1 MINLIKYL
9 TYGNAPAIHS
19 KLIMIDHSLSSA
31 QEENR
36 SLAPKSPEIIG
47 LNEEPTPPKRPKLA
61 IVLSVVGMVVFILL
75 IGGWK
80 AWQISQAIA
89 MGKAFR
95 MPPDAVTSLKVAE
108 EKSSPV
114 LEAVGSLTSPQG
126 VMLSADL
133 PGIVKSISFESGS
146 HATNG
151 QLLVQLDT
159 RQEEAQLR
167 TAKAKLDLAKHNLD
181 RNTGLWQTHVIA
193 EYAYDESKSQYDASV
208 ANLEETQATIDRK
221 TIRAPFD
228 GALGI
233 RQVNAGQYLKSG
245 DPIVQ
250 LESLDPIYANFALP
264 QQNLATL
271 RVGQVVFMQA
281 DGLPGKVF
289 KGTINAINSSVDTA
303 TRNIV
308 IQATFPNEE
317 HRLRSGMFAGI
328 QVQLPVIE
336 DVIMVPAT
344 SIQYAPY
351 GDSVF
356 VIETMKDPTGKEYI
370 GVREQTVALG
380 KTKGDQIAVLKGL
393 KPGDEIATSGIFKLR
408 QGGAV
413 KVNNQS
419 VQPGNNPA
427 PKPEDS

>member
-1 MINLIKYL
+1 MNDESHSSSK
-9 TYGNAPAIHS
+9 AITQT
-19 KLIMIDHSLSSA
+19 A
-31 QEENR
+31 
-36 SLAPKSPEIIG
+36 PEIIG
-47 LNEEPTPPKRPKLA
+47 LNEEPTQPKRPKLT
-61 IVLSVVGMVVFILL
+61 IVIAVVVMILFILA

-80 AWQISQAIA
+80 ALQISQAIA

-108 EKSSPV
+108 QKSIPV
-114 LEAVGSLTSPQG
+114 LEAVGSLSSPQG

-133 PGIVKSISFESGS
+133 PGTVTSIRFESGS
-146 HATNG
+146 QATNG

-167 TAKAKLDLAKHNLD
+167 TAKAKLDLAKHNLE
-181 RNTGLWQTHVIA
+181 RNIGLRQSHVIA
-193 EYAYDESKSQYDASV
+193 DYAFDESKSQYDAAISS
-208 ANLEETQATIDRK
+208 AEEIQATIDRK
-221 TIRAPFD
+221 TIRAPFS
-228 GALGI
+228 GVLGI

-264 QQNLATL
+264 QQNLGAL
-271 RVGQVVFMQA
+271 RVGQSVLLQV

-289 KGTINAINSSVDTA
+289 KGSINAINSMVDTS
-303 TRNIV
+303 TRNV
-308 IQATFPNEE
+308 QVQATFPNPE
-317 HRLRSGMFAGI
+317 HILRSGMFAGI
-328 QVQLPVIE
+328 QVQLPENESI
-336 DVIMVPAT
+336 IMVPAT
-344 SIQYAPY
+344 AVQYAPY

-356 VIETMKDPTGKEYI
+356 VIEPMRDPQEKEYT
-370 GVREQTVALG
+370 GVREQAVTLG

-413 KVNNQS
+413 KVSNES
-419 VQPGNNPA
+419 VQPGNDPA
-427 PKPEDS
+427 PKPKDS